1 MKEGEIM
8 GVREGNND
16 HDSVSSRKI
25 ILGYLKYRTN

>member
-8 GVREGNND
+8 GVREGSND